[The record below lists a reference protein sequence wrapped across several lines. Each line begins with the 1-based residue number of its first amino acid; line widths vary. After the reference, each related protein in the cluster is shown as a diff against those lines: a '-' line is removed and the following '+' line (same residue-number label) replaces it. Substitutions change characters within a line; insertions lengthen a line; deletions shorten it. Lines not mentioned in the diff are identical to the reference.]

1 MLQLFRNI
9 MKSKLGVGVVLAFLV
24 IIALAFGIGDVASNR
39 TFGGVAG
46 GDRVAVVGSRRIS
59 TSELSL
65 AATNAFQEVRQK
77 DPTLTMQAFIA
88 QGGLPQTLDQ
98 LISRNALAEFGRK
111 YGLEAGK
118 RLVDSE
124 LTQVPAF
131 QGPDGRFDPRAF
143 AAVIGQRQLSEAAVR
158 DDFATNVLA
167 RQLLAPLAIAPAVPA
182 SFALRYAALLTEH
195 RKGSIALLPSTLF
208 APAGEPSD
216 AQVQGFYQANRNLF
230 LRPERRV
237 IRYAA
242 FNDAAL
248 GVLPPPSD
256 AQIAQRYQR
265 DRAKYAASEK
275 RTFTQLVLP
284 TEAAAAAIV
293 AEVKGGKSLAAAAQE
308 KGLRTAQIAAKTQ
321 PEMVAASS
329 AAIASAGFTAAPGA
343 LIGPLRGGLGWF
355 VLHLDKIDRQPARSL
370 DQARGEIVKALL
382 TEQRTAAL
390 ADMTAKIEQELDDGK
405 SLAEVA
411 AEHKLTLA
419 QTEPVTAD
427 GKVFG
432 KPTESVPPVLTR
444 AVATAFEMEEGKPQ
458 LAETVAGQ
466 QYLIF
471 DVPQITPAAVAPLA
485 EVRNDVVTLWK
496 RDEGAK
502 AAKAAAD
509 AVAAKVANGANLADA
524 VRAVKPNA
532 PATQTLDVG
541 RQDLAKQGRVPAQM
555 ALFFTMASGS
565 TKTLEAPL
573 QGGWFVIKLDAV
585 QPGQVSPNDAAVV
598 GTQRQIAALVGD
610 EYIDDFIKAAQRDVG
625 VTRNQTA
632 ITALQAQLSGHAA
645 S

>member
-1 MLQLFRNI
+1 MLQLFRNL
-9 MKSKLGVGVVLAFLV
+9 MKSKIGVGVVLAFLV
-24 IIALAFGIGDVASNR
+24 IIALAFGVGDVASNR

-46 GDRVAVVGSRRIS
+46 GDRIAVVGGRRIS

-65 AATNAFQEVRQK
+65 AATNAFQQTRQS
-77 DPTLTMQAFIA
+77 DPTLTMQGFIT
-88 QGGLPQTLDQ
+88 QGGLAQTLDQ
-98 LISRNALAEFGRK
+98 LISRNTLAEFARK
-111 YGLEAGK
+111 YGLQAGK

-143 AAVIGQRQLSEAAVR
+143 AAVLGQRQLSEAAVR

-167 RQLLAPLAIAPAVPA
+167 RQLIAPVVIAPAVPT

-208 APAGEPSD
+208 APAGEPGE
-216 AQVQGFYQANRNLF
+216 AQLQAFYQANRNLF
-230 LRPERRV
+230 VRPERRI

-242 FNDAAL
+242 FGDAAL
-248 GVLPPPSD
+248 GALPPPGD

-265 DRAKYAASEK
+265 DQAKYAASEK

-293 AEVKGGKSLAAAAQE
+293 AEVKGGKSLSSAAQE
-308 KGLRTAQIAAKTQ
+308 KGLRTAQIADKTQ
-321 PEMVAASS
+321 ADMVAASS
-329 AAIASAGFTAAPGA
+329 AAVASAGFSAAQGA
-343 LIGPLRGGLGWF
+343 LVGPIRGGLGWF

-370 DQARGEIVKALL
+370 EQARAEIVKAL
-382 TEQRTAAL
+382 TAEQRTAAL
-390 ADMTAKIEQELDDGK
+390 ADLTAKIEQEFDDGK
-405 SLAEVA
+405 SLAAVA

-419 QTEPVTAD
+419 QTEPATAD
-427 GKVFG
+427 GKIFG
-432 KPTESVPPVLTR
+432 KPAQAVPPVLGR
-444 AVATAFEMEEGKPQ
+444 ALATAFQMEEGKPQ
-458 LAETVAGQ
+458 LAETVPGQ
-466 QYLIF
+466 QFLIF
-471 DVPQITPAAVAPLA
+471 DVSQITPSAAAPLA
-485 EVRNDVVTLWK
+485 EVRGDVATLWH
-496 RDEGAK
+496 REEGAK

-509 AVAAKVANGANLADA
+509 AVVARMAKGATLADA
-524 VRAVKPNA
+524 VRAVKANA

-555 ALFFTMASGS
+555 ALFFTMAAGS

-573 QGGWFVIKLDAV
+573 QGGWFVIKLDSV
-585 QPGQVSPNDAAVV
+585 QPGQLAANDPAVL
-598 GTQRQIAALVGD
+598 GTQRQIAGLVGD
-610 EYIDDFIKAAQRDVG
+610 EYIDGFIKAAQRDVG
-625 VTRNQTA
+625 VQRNQAA
-632 ITALQAQLSGHAA
+632 ITALQNQLGGHAA